1 MPSVRFSGVAPST
14 LYMGALNVN
23 ALYYGST
30 QVWPPLDV
38 EVDVPLDSF
47 AWQDYAPSL
56 FATVAVPSSPLTWVD
71 YPPEIAGGEALSVP
85 ADEWTWADFAPAI
98 STGAKVDVPTDVMA
112 WADFAPSL
120 FATVAVP
127 ADAWT
132 WTDYAPAVGPLVN
145 VVVPSDAF
153 AWTDYAPS
161 VFATIAV
168 PNDSLTWT
176 DYAPS
181 VGADVFVPT
190 DAWTWTDYIPT
201 GNYGFSGGFSDGF
214 SSAPSDPPDT
224 EIEVPTDGGLVWAD
238 FAPSAFAGA
247 SVAVPAQALTWVDY
261 APSVEVD
268 EGYSFTMTAGVFSG
282 VVLGYS
288 DGSVIPAFGAI
299 DGEPVSGHALAFL
312 SSSASGAGGMS
323 FAGDATALLSGKSLW
338 VEGVEYPFDDAD
350 WAYDGS
356 SLTSASWATGA
367 PPLADTS
374 IYDCEIK

>member
-85 ADEWTWADFAPAI
+85 ADEWTWADFAPVI
-98 STGAKVDVPTDVMA
+98 SAGAKVDVPTDVMA

-120 FATVAVP
+120 FATVVVP

-132 WTDYAPAVGPLVN
+132 WSDYAPAVGPLVN

-168 PNDSLTWT
+168 PSDSLTWT

-201 GNYGFSGGFSDGF
+201 GNYGFSGGFSNGF

-224 EIEVPTDGGLVWAD
+224 EVEVPTDGGLVWAD

-247 SVAVPAQALTWVDY
+247 SVAVPAQALAWVDH

-268 EGYSFTMTAGVFSG
+268 EGYSFTMTAGTSTGYVGYDTG
-282 VVLGYS
+282 VVLGTF
-288 DGSVIPAFGAI
+288 GSI
-299 DGEPVSGHALAFL
+299 DAEPLPGSTLQCLFA
-312 SSSASGAGGMS
+312 ASGDGYIYFS
-323 FAGDATALLSGKSLW
+323 GDVVALLAGLSVW
-338 VEGVEYPFDDAD
+338 VNGVEYPFDRFDWDYSGGEDATIAEWD
-350 WAYDGS
+350 
-356 SLTSASWATGA
+356 T
-367 PPLADTS
+367 PPIFVNGNVYTV
-374 IYDCEIK
+374 EIK